1 MEKEYLARASKD
13 RIGKNQKKVD
23 RTNSVIVPNKSI
35 GKRIKEIF
43 VKKEKYINMK

>member
-23 RTNSVIVPNKSI
+23 RTNSVVVPNKSI
-35 GKRIKEIF
+35 WKRIKEIF
-43 VKKEKYINMK
+43 TKEEKHISMK

>member
-43 VKKEKYINMK
+43 IKKEKYISMK

>member
-23 RTNSVIVPNKSI
+23 RTNSVVVPNKSI
-35 GKRIKEIF
+35 GKRIKEVF

>member
-35 GKRIKEIF
+35 GKRIKEVF

>member
-1 MEKEYLARASKD
+1 MEKEHLARASKD

-35 GKRIKEIF
+35 GKRIKDAFIR
-43 VKKEKYINMK
+43 KEKYISMK